1 MIQSA
6 WMVSGLFAVTVYA
19 GQDEA
24 IFSSKHS
31 SSLPNH
37 EKDSK
42 LRAVLSIFT
51 MLPKSLVE
59 PTFSCR
65 AGTPLYVAP
74 YNHLYLAMFLVT
86 QRFQLKS

>member
-19 GQDEA
+19 GQAEA
-24 IFSSKHS
+24 ISSSKHD

-42 LRAVLSIFT
+42 SRVALNIST
-51 MLPKSLVE
+51 MSLKSQVE
-59 PTFSCR
+59 PTSSCQ
-65 AGTPLYVAP
+65 AGTPLYAVP
-74 YNHLYLAMFLVT
+74 YNHLYLAMFLAT
-86 QRFQLKS
+86 QRF

>member
-19 GQDEA
+19 GQAAA
-24 IFSSKHS
+24 ISSKQEI
-31 SSLPNH
+31 SLLNH

-42 LRAVLSIFT
+42 SKVALSIST
-51 MLPKSLVE
+51 MSQKSQVE